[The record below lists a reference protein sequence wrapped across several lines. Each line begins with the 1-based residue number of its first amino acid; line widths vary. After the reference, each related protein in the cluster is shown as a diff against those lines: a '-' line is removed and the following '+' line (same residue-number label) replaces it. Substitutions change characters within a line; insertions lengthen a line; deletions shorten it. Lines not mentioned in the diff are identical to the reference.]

1 MSLVKTVTETQRLPD
16 SKYVSYAKHPKVP
29 ETESRRGVSMGW
41 KETKLELLYSAF
53 KVSVI
58 GTNSL

>member
-29 ETESRRGVSMGW
+29 ETESRRGVP
-41 KETKLELLYSAF
+41 
-53 KVSVI
+53 
-58 GTNSL
+58 